1 MNAFGQQA
9 PPNASPLQLPNAQ
22 EILDMALYCDNFSM
36 YPQNLH
42 HHHPQRTSAHP
53 SGYGLADYTSPTTN
67 PYLWLNGPAINS
79 PPYLPGSHG
88 AAYIPSGY
96 GTGQR
101 QFLPSPAGFGAAEL
115 GWLSLPSQQELFKM
129 VRPPY
134 SYSALIAMAIQN
146 AGDKKLTLSQIYHY
160 VAENFPFY
168 KKSKA
173 GWQNSIRHNLSLNDC
188 FKKVPRDEDDPG
200 KGNYWTLDPNCEKM
214 FDNGNFRRKRKR
226 RSDPTGSS
234 GHVAGDKTDDAN
246 GGIIRPSDT
255 VSVLGCTTPGLE
267 NSPGTASDSKPSPP
281 PSVQSNSC
289 FTNFGTHMS
298 SMISGSNGMNRPV
311 SSGGLMGDLSQGR
324 QSLSRLN
331 SYSPSQSSIHNTVD
345 IHNRL
350 NYYQSTVPNQQSGLS
365 APLCNFSVNNLI
377 YSREGTEV

>member
-1 MNAFGQQA
+1 
-9 PPNASPLQLPNAQ
+9 
-22 EILDMALYCDNFSM
+22 
-36 YPQNLH
+36 
-42 HHHPQRTSAHP
+42 
-53 SGYGLADYTSPTTN
+53 
-67 PYLWLNGPAINS
+67 
-79 PPYLPGSHG
+79 
-88 AAYIPSGY
+88 
-96 GTGQR
+96 
-101 QFLPSPAGFGAAEL
+101 
-115 GWLSLPSQQELFKM
+115 
-129 VRPPY
+129 
-134 SYSALIAMAIQN
+134 
-146 AGDKKLTLSQIYHY
+146 
-160 VAENFPFY
+160 
-168 KKSKA
+168 
-173 GWQNSIRHNLSLNDC
+173 
-188 FKKVPRDEDDPG
+188 
-200 KGNYWTLDPNCEKM
+200 M

-246 GGIIRPSDT
+246 GGIIGPSDT